1 MPAINERARQAV
13 ALLRPGAI
21 TAHTAELLETGSGR
35 LTGVPT
41 GEASGLDVIDIDPR
55 HGGNECLF
63 ENRHR
68 LGSSRC
74 VVAYLA
80 TEARP
85 ADFPNAGDCAVTAS
99 DRGGC
104 RRGADTPL
112 VAYGHM
118 PRALGFLLL
127 EWARLRMANAASRR
141 PWLLSEIRE
150 KIGRGFRD
158 AERHPRVLDGRTA

>member
-13 ALLRPGAI
+13 ALLRPGA
-21 TAHTAELLETGSGR
+21 TTTHTAELLEAGSGL

-41 GEASGLDVIDIDPR
+41 GEASGLDVIDIHPR
-55 HGGNECLF
+55 HSGNECLF
-63 ENRHR
+63 ENPHR

-74 VVAYLA
+74 VLAYLA

-85 ADFPNAGDCAVTAS
+85 TDFPSAADCVVTAS

-127 EWARLRMANAASRR
+127 EWARLRMANAASPR

-150 KIGRGFRD
+150 KIGRAFRD
-158 AERHPRVLDGRTA
+158 AERHLRVPDGRTA

>member
-1 MPAINERARQAV
+1 MPAINVRAGQAV
-13 ALLRPGAI
+13 GLLRPGA
-21 TAHTAELLETGSGR
+21 TTRHKAGLLETGSGR

-41 GEASGLDVIDIDPR
+41 GEASGLDVIDIDTR

-63 ENRHR
+63 ESPHR

-74 VVAYLA
+74 VLAYLA

-85 ADFPNAGDCAVTAS
+85 ADFPNAGDCAFTTS

-104 RRGADTPL
+104 RRGTDTPL
-112 VAYGHM
+112 VAYGYM
-118 PRALGFLLL
+118 LRPLRLLLL

-158 AERHPRVLDGRTA
+158 DERHPRVPDGRTA